1 MAPVTDYGVAFVTS
15 IAALLVTLLGFIPR
29 LIGALIII
37 WIGWFVAGI
46 IYRVVTALL
55 RKLHVDEIAQRA
67 GITAFLAR
75 GNVQTDAA
83 GLIGDLAKWFV
94 RLIFLEAAF
103 NALGMPQ
110 VVGVINS
117 IILFIPNLIVALII
131 LFIGILAARF
141 LRDVVRSM
149 AQGAGMTGAPTIAN
163 ITYFAVMAF
172 FFIAAISQIGV
183 ATGLLDIL
191 FSAAVGGLSLALA
204 LAFGLGGRDAAAR
217 AINSLTGSINT
228 TPSMM
233 PPSVP
238 PMPGPSVPPSTH
250 R

>member
-1 MAPVTDYGVAFVTS
+1 
-15 IAALLVTLLGFIPR
+15 
-29 LIGALIII
+29 
-37 WIGWFVAGI
+37 
-46 IYRVVTALL
+46 
-55 RKLHVDEIAQRA
+55 
-67 GITAFLAR
+67 
-75 GNVQTDAA
+75 
-83 GLIGDLAKWFV
+83 
-94 RLIFLEAAF
+94 
-103 NALGMPQ
+103 
-110 VVGVINS
+110 
-117 IILFIPNLIVALII
+117 
-131 LFIGILAARF
+131 
-141 LRDVVRSM
+141 M
-149 AQGAGMTGAPTIAN
+149 AQGAGMAGAPTIAN